1 MGYKFYKFDKLIVT
15 GSGDKT
21 IKVWSLLDFSCKKTL
36 EGHTNSV
43 QRVKFFNREHPQL
56 LSCGADGL
64 IKLWDYKQ
72 GEIIKSL
79 DNHDQRIWAMD
90 LKMMEN
96 ISLLLMPMEIK
107 LLDR

>member
-43 QRVKFFNREHPQL
+43 QRVKF
-56 LSCGADGL
+56 S
-64 IKLWDYKQ
+64 I
-72 GEIIKSL
+72 
-79 DNHDQRIWAMD
+79 
-90 LKMMEN
+90 EN
-96 ISLLLMPMEIK
+96 ILNYYHVVLM
-107 LLDR
+107 D